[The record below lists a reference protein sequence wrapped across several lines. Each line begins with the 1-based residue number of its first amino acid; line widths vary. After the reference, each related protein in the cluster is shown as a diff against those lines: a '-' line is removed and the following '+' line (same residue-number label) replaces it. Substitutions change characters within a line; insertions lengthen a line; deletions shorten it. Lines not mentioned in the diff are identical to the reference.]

1 MVSDYVGIRDWYV
14 GPRFGPLVLA
24 LFPEKS
30 LLSCRVQQEHAF
42 SEMIGY
48 RTQALQEH
56 VVRKVGKVVQVERK
70 AS

>member
-1 MVSDYVGIRDWYV
+1 MS
-14 GPRFGPLVLA
+14 VLG
-24 LFPEKS
+24 S
-30 LLSCRVQQEHAF
+30 VLLSLPSFLRNPYSLAVSNRNTLF